1 MRRVVVTG
9 LGIVS
14 CLGNDQQQ
22 VLDALQN
29 GRSGIRFKEEY
40 ANRGFRSHV
49 AGSVDIDLD
58 TLIDRKLR
66 RFMGDA
72 AAYAYVSMAQAIEDA
87 GLSEEQVSNERT
99 GLIAGSGGASSA
111 NQVEAADV
119 MREKGLRRV
128 GPYRVTRTMG
138 STVSACLAT
147 PFKIKGVN
155 YSISSACATSA
166 HCIGSA
172 MEQIQLG
179 KQDVVF
185 AGGGEE
191 EHWTLSC
198 LFDAMG
204 ALSTHYNDTPDK
216 ASRPYDQARD
226 GFVIA
231 GGGGMLVLEELE
243 HAKARGANI
252 YAELVGYGA
261 TSDGHDMV
269 APSGEG
275 ATRCMRQAMA
285 TVQGDIDYINTHG
298 TSTPVGDVAE
308 LKAIREVFGNSTPAM
323 SSTKSL
329 TGHSLG
335 ATGVQEAIYSLL
347 MMQNDF
353 VAASA
358 NIEHLD
364 EQADGFDIV
373 KERRD
378 GVTIER
384 VLSNSFG
391 FGGTNACL
399 VFQRFNG

>member
-14 CLGNDQQQ
+14 CLGNDQRQ
-22 VLDALQN
+22 VLDALKT

-40 ANRGFRSHV
+40 AERGFRSHV

-58 TLIDRKLR
+58 ALIDRKLR

-119 MREKGLRRV
+119 LREKGLRRV

-147 PFKIKGVN
+147 PFKIKGIN

-172 MEQIQLG
+172 MEQIQLN

-204 ALSTHYNDTPDK
+204 ALSTHYNDNPEQ

-243 HAKARGANI
+243 HAKARGAKI
-252 YAELVGYGA
+252 YGELVGYGA

-275 ATRCMRQAMA
+275 AMRCMRQAMA
-285 TVQGDIDYINTHG
+285 TVDGAIDYINTHG

-308 LKAIREVFGNSTPAM
+308 LKAIREVFGNTTPAM

-347 MMQNDF
+347 MMQHNF

-358 NIEHLD
+358 NVADLD

-373 KERRD
+373 TERRD
-378 GVTIER
+378 DVTIER
-384 VLSNSFG
+384 ALSNSFG

-399 VFQRFNG
+399 VFQRFNN